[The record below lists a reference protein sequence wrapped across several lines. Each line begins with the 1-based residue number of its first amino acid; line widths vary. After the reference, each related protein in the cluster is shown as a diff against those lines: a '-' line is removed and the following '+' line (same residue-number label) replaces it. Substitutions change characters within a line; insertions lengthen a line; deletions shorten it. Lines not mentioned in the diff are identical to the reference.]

1 MNEMD
6 VDVNELVETDN
17 VEVVVT
23 VELVVTVLVVVVVT
37 VALIVLEMVDVAD
50 DVDVDDDVCVE
61 LVVVVGAT
69 TQLPPRQLPLVAF
82 TTQPVPLANTGP
94 LKQIPLLHMPSCRQT
109 PE

>member
-1 MNEMD
+1 MVD
-6 VDVNELVETDN
+6 VDVD
-17 VEVVVT
+17 VV
-23 VELVVTVLVVVVVT
+23 
-37 VALIVLEMVDVAD
+37 D
-50 DVDVDDDVCVE
+50 DVDVDDDVVDTVVVNVLDVVDVVGTVVMVEDCVE

>member
-1 MNEMD
+1 MVD
-6 VDVNELVETDN
+6 VD
-17 VEVVVT
+17 
-23 VELVVTVLVVVVVT
+23 
-37 VALIVLEMVDVAD
+37 VDVAD
-50 DVDVDDDVCVE
+50 DVDVDDDVAVTVVVTELGVVDVVGPVVMVEDCVE